1 MLRRFLHHATQLLLL
16 PAGLLTAP
24 AALAQGPATAIV
36 APTGPNA
43 YTGPRFPGGPD
54 SLRATLRRA
63 AGAAGPEARG
73 QLFVRLELNKNGQPA
88 RCYVLTPPDR
98 AGIALARSQEV
109 KAVIEQLPARLGT
122 WQLGTRPNGQPDDSI
137 VLPLWFGLQPTPT
150 PLAYSNENP
159 VFFSLAAKKNAAPAS
174 ALNFI
179 QRQFRYPPEDLRTH
193 VQGTAYGYYEVS
205 ETGTVENRRIISS
218 LSYTIDAE
226 LLRALNTLPD
236 AITPPR
242 QQGRPVRVAY
252 VLPVNLKIQ

>member
-1 MLRRFLHHATQLLLL
+1 MFCRFLHRATLLLL
-16 PAGLLTAP
+16 PTGLLAAP
-24 AALAQGPATAIV
+24 AALAQAP
-36 APTGPNA
+36 APTTTAPAGPNA

-63 AGAAGPEARG
+63 AGAAGPAISG
-73 QLFVRLELNKNGQPA
+73 QLFVRLELNKSGQPA
-88 RCYVLTPPDR
+88 RCYVLTPPDQ
-98 AGIALARSQEV
+98 AGAALARRKEV
-109 KAVIEQLPARLGT
+109 KAVMEQLPARLGT

-137 VLPLWFGLQPTPT
+137 VLPLWFGLQPTPA
-150 PLAYSNENP
+150 PLAYSDENP

-174 ALNFI
+174 ALSFI
-179 QRQFRYPPEDLRTH
+179 QRQFRYPPEDLRNR

-205 ETGTVENRRIISS
+205 ETGAVENRRIISS

-236 AITPPR
+236 ALTPPR